1 MSQIRW
7 EIGPKSE
14 SIDPSEGLHTPTPSM
29 VRLPSDRHHHRQRPA
44 AVPVG
49 LGNQHIG
56 LNFIP
61 AGMSGSGQLAPNLSE
76 GLATNNARQIWS
88 AALGQL
94 QLEIPRPN
102 YETWLKPTSTVGLVD
117 DILTISTP
125 SPFAAEML
133 EKRLSGTILRTVS
146 RVAGRKLKIEFKVQG
161 STSTRRADNLADEVD
176 ETANSEPERTAGKID
191 YSKTY
196 ALKPSFNFDTF
207 VVGPSNRLAQ
217 AAATK
222 VSESPGTAY
231 NPLYIYSEVGLGK
244 THLLHAIGHTL
255 VKRGLKV
262 MYVSSER
269 FTNEYISAIREG
281 SASRFREWYRSTD
294 VLLIDDIQ
302 FISTKPQTQEG
313 FFHTFNEL
321 HMAGKQIVISG
332 DEPASKSLLQERI
345 QSRLAGGL
353 EVDLQPPDYESRY
366 AILQS
371 KMPDLE
377 PAVLDQIAQRA
388 HQNVRELEGALNRVV
403 AYSQLVGSPVTTD
416 LANQALISLL
426 AETPKDVATVEEI
439 LASISEFT
447 GVAVDRIAGKRRDK
461 ATAGARRMAMYMLRE
476 DAHLTSGRVG
486 KALGGK
492 DHSTVLY
499 AQKRFEQLMET
510 DGSMRQHLAA
520 VRDIIVRSR
529 RIRVSSN

>member
-1 MSQIRW
+1 V
-7 EIGPKSE
+7 PKNC
-14 SIDPSEGLHTPTPSM
+14 EGLET
-29 VRLPSDRHHHRQRPA
+29 D
-44 AVPVG
+44 
-49 LGNQHIG
+49 
-56 LNFIP
+56 
-61 AGMSGSGQLAPNLSE
+61 
-76 GLATNNARQIWS
+76 NARQIWS

-102 YETWLKPTSTVGLVD
+102 YETWLKPTSIVGLED

-146 RVAGRKLKIEFKVQG
+146 RVAGRKLEVQFRVQG
-161 STSTRRADNLADEVD
+161 SGEQKITESLVHQDAEI
-176 ETANSEPERTAGKID
+176 SESSSDRPPGDID
-191 YSKTY
+191 YAKSY

-217 AAATK
+217 AAAAK
-222 VSESPGTAY
+222 VAESPGSAY

-255 VKRGLKV
+255 SARGMRV
-262 MYVSSER
+262 MYVTSER
-269 FTNEYISAIREG
+269 FTNEYISAIRDG
-281 SASRFREWYRSTD
+281 SANRFRERYRSAG
-294 VLLIDDIQ
+294 VLLVDDIQ
-302 FISTKPQTQEG
+302 FITSKPQTQDG

-321 HMAGKQIVISG
+321 HMAGKQIVVTG
-332 DEPASKSLLQERI
+332 DEPASKSLLQDRI

-403 AYSQLVGSPVTTD
+403 AYSQLVGSPVTTE
-416 LANQALISLL
+416 LAGQALKSLL
-426 AETPKDVATVEEI
+426 PKTPNDVASVNEI
-439 LASISEFT
+439 LSAISEFT
-447 GVAVDRIAGKRRDK
+447 GIAIDRIAGKRRDK
-461 ATAGARRMAMYMLRE
+461 ATAEARRMAMYLLRE

-486 KALGGK
+486 QALGGK

-499 AQKRFEQLMET
+499 AQKRFEELMEKDT
-510 DGSMRQHLAA
+510 AVRHHLAA
-520 VRDIIVRSR
+520 VRDIMIRAR
-529 RIRVSSN
+529 RVSVSAD

>member
-1 MSQIRW
+1 
-7 EIGPKSE
+7 
-14 SIDPSEGLHTPTPSM
+14 
-29 VRLPSDRHHHRQRPA
+29 
-44 AVPVG
+44 
-49 LGNQHIG
+49 
-56 LNFIP
+56 
-61 AGMSGSGQLAPNLSE
+61 
-76 GLATNNARQIWS
+76 LATENARQIWS

-117 DILTISTP
+117 DTLTISTP

-146 RVAGRKLKIEFKVQG
+146 RVAGRKLKVEFRVQG
-161 STSTRRADNLADEVD
+161 SEDDRHVEESTSEDVPVSK
-176 ETANSEPERTAGKID
+176 NSKSPSAAATGKID
-191 YSKTY
+191 YAKSY

-207 VVGPSNRLAQ
+207 IVGPSNRLAQ
-217 AAATK
+217 AAAAK
-222 VSESPGTAY
+222 VAEAPGSVY

-244 THLLHAIGHTL
+244 THLLHAIGHVL
-255 VKRGLKV
+255 GGRGLNV
-262 MYVSSER
+262 LYVSSER
-269 FTNEYISAIREG
+269 FTNEYISAIRDG
-281 SASRFREWYRSTD
+281 SADRFRDRYRSAD
-294 VLLIDDIQ
+294 VLLVDDIQ
-302 FISTKPQTQEG
+302 FIASKPQTQEG

-321 HMAGKQIVISG
+321 HMAGKQIVVTG

-371 KMPDLE
+371 KAADLD

-388 HQNVRELEGALNRVV
+388 HQNVRELEGALNRVI
-403 AYSQLVGSPVTTD
+403 AYSQLVGSPVTTE
-416 LANQALISLL
+416 LADQALKSLL
-426 AETPKDVATVEEI
+426 AETPKDVASVDEI
-439 LASISEFT
+439 LSSISDFT
-447 GVAVDRIAGKRRDK
+447 GVAVDRITGKRRDK
-461 ATAGARRMAMYMLRE
+461 ATAEARRMAMYMLRE
-476 DAHLTSGRVG
+476 DAHLTSARVG

-510 DGSMRQHLAA
+510 DTSVRQHLAA
-520 VRDIIVRSR
+520 VRDIIVRAR
-529 RIRVSSN
+529 RINVSKN

>member
-1 MSQIRW
+1 V
-7 EIGPKSE
+7 PKK
-14 SIDPSEGLHTPTPSM
+14 
-29 VRLPSDRHHHRQRPA
+29 
-44 AVPVG
+44 
-49 LGNQHIG
+49 
-56 LNFIP
+56 
-61 AGMSGSGQLAPNLSE
+61 SE
-76 GLATNNARQIWS
+76 GLATDNAQQIWS

-102 YETWLKPTSTVGLVD
+102 YETWLKPTSTVSLID
-117 DILTISTP
+117 DTLTISTP

-146 RVAGRKLKIEFKVQG
+146 RVAGRKLEVLFKVQG
-161 STSTRRADNLADEVD
+161 SGEELHAEKLVSETSDISESDE
-176 ETANSEPERTAGKID
+176 PQPAGKID
-191 YSKTY
+191 YAKSY
-196 ALKPSFNFDTF
+196 ALKPSFNFDSF

-222 VSESPGTAY
+222 VAESPGTVY

-244 THLLHAIGHTL
+244 THLLHAIGHNL
-255 VKRGLKV
+255 VARGLKV
-262 MYVSSER
+262 MYVTSER
-269 FTNEYISAIREG
+269 FTNEYIHAIREG
-281 SASRFREWYRSTD
+281 SANRFRERYRSAD
-294 VLLIDDIQ
+294 VLLVDDIQ
-302 FISTKPQTQEG
+302 FITSKPQTQEG

-321 HMAGKQIVISG
+321 HMANKQLVITG
-332 DEPASKSLLQERI
+332 DEPASKSLLQDRI

-366 AILQS
+366 AILRS

-416 LANQALISLL
+416 LAEQALKSLL
-426 AETPKDVATVEEI
+426 VETPSDIASADEI
-439 LASISEFT
+439 LAAISNFT
-447 GVAVDRIAGKRRDK
+447 GVAVDRIAGKRRDN

-476 DAHLTSGRVG
+476 EAHLTSARVG
-486 KALGGK
+486 EVLGGK

-510 DGSMRQHLAA
+510 DSTARHHLAA
-520 VRDIIVRSR
+520 VRDIIIRSR
-529 RIRVSSN
+529 RVSISAN

>member
-1 MSQIRW
+1 M
-7 EIGPKSE
+7 PKLR
-14 SIDPSEGLHTPTPSM
+14 EGLTT
-29 VRLPSDRHHHRQRPA
+29 D
-44 AVPVG
+44 
-49 LGNQHIG
+49 
-56 LNFIP
+56 
-61 AGMSGSGQLAPNLSE
+61 
-76 GLATNNARQIWS
+76 NARKIWS

-102 YETWLKPTSTVGLVD
+102 YETWLKPTSPVSLVD

-146 RVAGRKLKIEFKVQG
+146 RVAERKLRVEFKVQG
-161 STSTRRADNLADEVD
+161 STLTQRTESPVNESEEKTDSESTQG
-176 ETANSEPERTAGKID
+176 SGKLD
-191 YSKTY
+191 YAKSYPLKT
-196 ALKPSFNFDTF
+196 SFNFDTF
-207 VVGPSNRLAQ
+207 IVGPSNRLAQ

-222 VSESPGTAY
+222 VAESPGSAY

-244 THLLHAIGHTL
+244 THLLHAIGHIL
-255 VKRGLKV
+255 IKRGLKV
-262 MYVSSER
+262 LYVSSER
-269 FTNEYISAIREG
+269 FTNEYISAIRDG
-281 SASRFREWYRSTD
+281 SANRFRERYRSAD
-294 VLLIDDIQ
+294 VLLVDDIQ
-302 FISTKPQTQEG
+302 FITSKPQTQEG

-321 HMAGKQIVISG
+321 HMAGKQIVVTG
-332 DEPASKSLLQERI
+332 DEPASKSLLQERV

-366 AILQS
+366 AILRS

-403 AYSQLVGSPVTTD
+403 AYSQLIGSPITTE
-416 LANQALISLL
+416 LADQALKSLL
-426 AETPKDVATVEEI
+426 AETPSSVASVEGI
-439 LASISEFT
+439 LSSISEFT
-447 GVAVDRIAGKRRDK
+447 GVAVDRITGKRRDK

-476 DAHLTSGRVG
+476 DARLTSSRVG
-486 KALGGK
+486 QALGGK

-510 DGSMRQHLAA
+510 DESIRHQLAA
-520 VRDIIVRSR
+520 VRDIMIRSR
-529 RIRVSSN
+529 RTGVSSSN